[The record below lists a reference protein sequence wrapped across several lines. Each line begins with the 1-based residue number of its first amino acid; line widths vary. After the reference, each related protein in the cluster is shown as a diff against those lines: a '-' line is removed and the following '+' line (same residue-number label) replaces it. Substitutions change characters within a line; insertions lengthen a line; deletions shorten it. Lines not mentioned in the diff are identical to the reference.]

1 MSEINS
7 RTSPRRILN
16 ILEEILLDPENFTA
30 KKIAHKLD
38 IPLATIYRHIGT
50 LCDERFLIA
59 SNSKKYIPGP
69 KIRNIILH
77 SLPYEPNF
85 TLRRSYLRKLTADI
99 KETVSLSVPIGTKLV
114 YFDRIEFHW
123 PMQLNLEAGD
133 HLPLHASASG
143 KLYLSSIKKEDAL
156 EIFNNIKT
164 PASAKNTITEISQF
178 KKELNKI
185 KKQGYAFDDEEW
197 FNGMVGLSLP
207 ITNAKNEL
215 CFCLSTHTAKSRKN
229 IDDLKKILPLMLS
242 ASKNLKKA
250 FFKFFDAE
258 SIKGRIFFKS
268 SIFFRL
274 FAVCVDKQ
282 KHNSFFAFVI
292 GKDKPTIPLNHS
304 SSSNA

>member
-1 MSEINS
+1 MNERNN

-16 ILEEILLDPENFTA
+16 ILEEILIDPDNFTA
-30 KKIAHKLD
+30 KKISHKLD
-38 IPLATIYRHIGT
+38 IPLATVYRHIET
-50 LCDERFLIA
+50 LCDERILIA
-59 SNSKKYIPGP
+59 SSSKKYIPGP
-69 KIRNIILH
+69 KIRKIILK

-85 TLRRSYLRKLTADI
+85 TLRRSYLRKLTTDI

-143 KLYLSSIKKEDAL
+143 KLYLSSIKKDDAL
-156 EIFNNIKT
+156 EIFKNIKT

-185 KKQGYAFDDEEW
+185 KKQGYSFDDEEW

-207 ITNAKNEL
+207 ITNANNEL

-229 IDDLKKILPLMLS
+229 IDGLKKILPLMLS
-242 ASKNLKKA
+242 AAANLKKA
-250 FFKFFDAE
+250 LFKD
-258 SIKGRIFFKS
+258 
-268 SIFFRL
+268 
-274 FAVCVDKQ
+274 
-282 KHNSFFAFVI
+282 
-292 GKDKPTIPLNHS
+292 
-304 SSSNA
+304 

>member
-16 ILEEILLDPENFTA
+16 ILEEILVEPDNFTA
-30 KKIAHKLD
+30 KKISHKLN
-38 IPLATIYRHIGT
+38 IPLATVYRHIET
-50 LCDERFLIA
+50 LCDERYLVA

-69 KIRNIILH
+69 KIRNIILQ

-85 TLRRSYLRKLTADI
+85 TLRRSYLRKLTEEI

-143 KLYLSSIKKEDAL
+143 KLYLSSIKKDAAL
-156 EIFNNIKT
+156 EIFKNIKT
-164 PASAKNTITEISQF
+164 PKTAKNTITEIDKF

-185 KKQGYAFDDEEW
+185 NKQGYAFDDEEW
-197 FNGMVGLSLP
+197 FNGMVGISLP
-207 ITNAKNEL
+207 ITNFKNEL

-229 IDDLKKILPLMLS
+229 IDDLKKIYPSMLS
-242 ASKNLKKA
+242 AAKNLKKA
-250 FFKFFDAE
+250 LFKD
-258 SIKGRIFFKS
+258 
-268 SIFFRL
+268 
-274 FAVCVDKQ
+274 
-282 KHNSFFAFVI
+282 
-292 GKDKPTIPLNHS
+292 
-304 SSSNA
+304 